1 MYKCMFAALFAL
13 EFLLAP
19 APGRAAEPVDVA
31 LVLVDDVSRSIDDS
45 EFALQK
51 QGYAEAFTDAR
62 VLAAIHA
69 GPAHRIAVSYVEFAD
84 EDQVRTMLDWTV
96 ISDAASA
103 QAFVARLVA
112 APRSAQGRT
121 AIGSGIDR
129 AVQML
134 AESPFQANRSV
145 IDVCGDGTSNDGR
158 DILVARDAAL
168 AAGITINGLAII
180 NDHPVSQL
188 YAHVAPPGGLAKYY
202 RDHVTGGPG
211 SFVAEVHDFHAFG
224 RAMVRK
230 LVSEIASAGAP
241 AAGL

>member
-103 QAFVARLVA
+103 QAFITRLVA

-158 DILVARDAAL
+158 DILAARDAAL

-230 LVSEIASAGAP
+230 LVSEIASAGAS